1 MTEELS
7 VDEEVDFCTNG
18 MLTGSMSM
26 DGMSIFTPRRI
37 SQAPSSSTEP
47 ESGAGEQQEE
57 VSVDDEKDVSVG
69 GLLVLIGD
77 MSSFMG
83 GVCWR

>member
-1 MTEELS
+1 MEELS
-7 VDEEVDFCTNG
+7 VVEEVELCTKG
-18 MLTGSMSM
+18 MLKGSMSIG
-26 DGMSIFTPRRI
+26 GMSMLTPRRT

-57 VSVDDEKDVSVG
+57 FSVDDEKDLSVG

-77 MSSFMG
+77 MSKFMG
-83 GVCWR
+83 GMCLR